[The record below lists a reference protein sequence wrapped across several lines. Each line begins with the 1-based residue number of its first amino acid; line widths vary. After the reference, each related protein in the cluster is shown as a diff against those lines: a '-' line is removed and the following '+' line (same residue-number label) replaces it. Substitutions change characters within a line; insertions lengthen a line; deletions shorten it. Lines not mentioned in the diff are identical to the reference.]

1 MQFDMIIEAKEFKE
15 NKLKILSSVPLKI
28 YVKSEEGQVVEEITT
43 KPEQMIY
50 DIEPTLT
57 EGMTVEVKL
66 IPGHPVD
73 FYPVVNA
80 L

>member
-15 NKLKILSSVPLKI
+15 NKLKILSSVPLSI
-28 YVKSEEGQVVEEITT
+28 FVKGTDGQVLTEITT
-43 KPEQMIY
+43 QADQMIY